1 MMVDH
6 DKNLE
11 TVIEA
16 RKVLVNELRELQSA
30 SEQKREMFI
39 KYSGII
45 EYLSSIKQAEES
57 KEEQAESLAEEE

>member
-1 MMVDH
+1 MVDH

>member
-16 RKVLVNELRELQSA
+16 RKELAKELNELQSTL
-30 SEQKREMFI
+30 EQKREMFL
-39 KYSGII
+39 KYSGIV
-45 EYLSSIKQAEES
+45 EYLSSIKQAENS
-57 KEEQAESLAEEE
+57 KAEQVESLTEEE

>member
-1 MMVDH
+1 MVDH

-16 RKVLVNELRELQSA
+16 RKALANELSELQSVT
-30 SEQKREMFI
+30 EQKREMLL
-39 KYSGII
+39 KYTGII

-57 KEEQAESLAEEE
+57 QAETAEGPSEE

>member
-30 SEQKREMFI
+30 TEQKREMFI

-57 KEEQAESLAEEE
+57 KEEQVESLTKEE

>member
-1 MMVDH
+1 MVDH

-30 SEQKREMFI
+30 TEQKREMFI

>member
-16 RKVLVNELRELQSA
+16 RKVLANELRELQSA

>member
-1 MMVDH
+1 MVDH

-16 RKVLVNELRELQSA
+16 RKALANELSELQA
-30 SEQKREMFI
+30 ATEQKREMFM
-39 KYSGII
+39 KYTGII

-57 KEEQAESLAEEE
+57 QAETAESLSDE

>member
-1 MMVDH
+1 MVDH

-16 RKVLVNELRELQSA
+16 RKALANELNELQSA
-30 SEQKREMFI
+30 TEQKREMFL
-39 KYSGII
+39 KYTGII

-57 KEEQAESLAEEE
+57 QPETTEIVSDD

>member
-1 MMVDH
+1 MVDH

-16 RKVLVNELRELQSA
+16 RKVLANELRELQSA

>member
-57 KEEQAESLAEEE
+57 KEEQVESLTKEE

>member
-30 SEQKREMFI
+30 TEQKREMFI

>member
-1 MMVDH
+1 MVDH

-16 RKVLVNELRELQSA
+16 RKALANELSELQSA
-30 SEQKREMFI
+30 TEQKREMFL
-39 KYSGII
+39 KYTGII

-57 KEEQAESLAEEE
+57 KAETAEVPSEE